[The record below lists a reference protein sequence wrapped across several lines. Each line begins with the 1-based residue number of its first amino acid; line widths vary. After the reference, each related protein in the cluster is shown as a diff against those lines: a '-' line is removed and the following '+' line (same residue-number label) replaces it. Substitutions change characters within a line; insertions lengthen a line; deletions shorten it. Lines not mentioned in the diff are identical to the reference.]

1 MALNVSVPSLVV
13 VVVVRRFNA
22 LLSCRAGIRGT
33 LICRKRAVEQGCVS
47 GLCSAAVLTKDVV
60 I

>member
-13 VVVVRRFNA
+13 VVVVVHRFIA

-33 LICRKRAVEQGCVS
+33 LICRKRAV
-47 GLCSAAVLTKDVV
+47 
-60 I
+60 